1 MKGTHKHYK
10 WEVLA
15 LLWMAY
21 LLNQADRQV
30 FNTVLPQIQETLNLG
45 DTEVG
50 WIATIFNFC
59 YALMVPFGGM
69 AGDRLSRKWVVTIAI
84 LFWSVA
90 TMFTGLATGVIVL
103 ILLRSVATGGGEA
116 FFGPANYSLLGQYH
130 TDTRARAMSIH
141 QTSYYVGVILAGW
154 LAGYIAEKLGWQY
167 SFIIFGAAG
176 VVWGIVMAI
185 RLKDKKENA
194 SSQVAAPALD
204 GPKPG
209 IFDGFKVVFTTPTA
223 LILTLGFSGFIFVIT
238 GYMTWVPTF
247 LQREFGLSVT
257 DAGLHSMLWTYIAA
271 FVGVLIAG
279 TLSDK
284 IAHLDRKIRMVIQAV
299 GLILGASFLF
309 FVNADASIWIVYAC
323 FAGWG
328 FFRAFF
334 DANIYTVLYD
344 VTPSRLHASCSSAL
358 ITTGFAVGALAPV
371 VLGAIVEVPKM
382 ETAPSNVELVA
393 DENSNCSLS
402 WKDNAEKETGYNL
415 YMWEAAE
422 ETYGEPFATV
432 EANETTYALDN
443 SVMDK
448 DYVFAVQATGEKAV
462 NNSYIIT
469 SDNKQ
474 ITPKD
479 AAKADWKKAF
489 ILLGIIWIV
498 CGLMMLWAS
507 RKFYQKDYDK
517 INK

>member
-30 FNTVLPQIQETLNLG
+30 FNTVLPAIRDSLGIG

-50 WIATIFNFC
+50 LIATIFNLC
-59 YALMVPFGGM
+59 YAFMVPLGGL
-69 AGDRLSRKWVVTIAI
+69 AGDRLSRKWVTTIAI

-90 TMFTGLATGVIVL
+90 TMFTGLATGVVML

-154 LAGYIAEKLGWQY
+154 LAGYIADKLGWEY

-176 VVWGIVMAI
+176 IVWGIVMAI
-185 RLKDKKENA
+185 RLKDKKNDNA
-194 SSQVAAPALD
+194 AQANNEVAVVE
-204 GPKPG
+204 KPG
-209 IFDGFKVVFTTPTA
+209 IFDGFKTVFTTPTA
-223 LILTLGFSGFIFVIT
+223 IALTIGFSGFIFVIT
-238 GYMTWVPTF
+238 GYMTWVPAF
-247 LQREFGLSVT
+247 LQEEFGQT
-257 DAGLHSMLWTYIAA
+257 QAAAGFNSMFWTYVAA
-271 FVGVLIAG
+271 FLGVLLAG

-284 IAHLDRKIRMVIQAV
+284 IAVRDRKVRMVIQGI
-299 GLILGASFLF
+299 GLILGAAFLF
-309 FVNADASIWIVYAC
+309 FVNGGMALWLIYLC

-371 VLGAIVEVPKM
+371 ILGAMKENMGSLSATFPVLGAV
-382 ETAPSNVELVA
+382 
-393 DENSNCSLS
+393 
-402 WKDNAEKETGYNL
+402 
-415 YMWEAAE
+415 
-422 ETYGEPFATV
+422 
-432 EANETTYALDN
+432 
-443 SVMDK
+443 
-448 DYVFAVQATGEKAV
+448 
-462 NNSYIIT
+462 
-469 SDNKQ
+469 
-474 ITPKD
+474 
-479 AAKADWKKAF
+479 
-489 ILLGIIWIV
+489 WIV
-498 CGLMMLWAS
+498 CGVLMLIVS
-507 RKFYQKDYDK
+507 RTHYQKDYDK

>member
-30 FNTVLPQIQETLNLG
+30 FNTVLPQIQESLGIG

-50 WIATIFNFC
+50 LIATIFNFC

-69 AGDRLSRKWVVTIAI
+69 AGDRLSRKWVTTIAI

-90 TMFTGLATGVIVL
+90 TMFTGLATGVIML

-185 RLKDKKENA
+185 RLKDKKDEKPVI
-194 SSQVAAPALD
+194 SSEVEKSD
-204 GPKPG
+204 KPG
-209 IFDGFKVVFTTPTA
+209 ILDGFKTVFTTPTA
-223 LILTLGFSGFIFVIT
+223 LVLTIGFCGFIFVIT
-238 GYMTWVPTF
+238 GYMTWVPAF
-247 LQREFGLSVT
+247 LQEEFNMSVT

-271 FVGVLIAG
+271 FAGVLLAG

-284 IAHLDRKIRMVIQAV
+284 MAMKNHKVRMDIQGL
-299 GLILGASFLF
+299 GLILGAAFLF
-309 FVNADASIWIVYAC
+309 FVKADASIWVVYAC

-344 VTPSRLHASCSSAL
+344 VTPPRLHASCSSAL

-371 VLGAIVEVPKM
+371 ILGAMKESM
-382 ETAPSNVELVA
+382 G
-393 DENSNCSLS
+393 SLS
-402 WKDNAEKETGYNL
+402 
-415 YMWEAAE
+415 
-422 ETYGEPFATV
+422 ATFPV
-432 EANETTYALDN
+432 
-443 SVMDK
+443 
-448 DYVFAVQATGEKAV
+448 
-462 NNSYIIT
+462 
-469 SDNKQ
+469 
-474 ITPKD
+474 
-479 AAKADWKKAF
+479 
-489 ILLGIIWIV
+489 LGIIWVV
-498 CGLMMLWAS
+498 CGLLMLWAG
-507 RKFYQKDYDK
+507 RKFYQKDYNK
-517 INK
+517 INNNN

>member
-30 FNTVLPQIQETLNLG
+30 FNTVLPAIRDSLGIG

-50 WIATIFNFC
+50 LIATIFNLC
-59 YALMVPFGGM
+59 YAFMVPFGGM

-90 TMFTGLATGVIVL
+90 TMFTGLATGVVML

-154 LAGYIAEKLGWQY
+154 LAGYIADKLGWEY

-176 VVWGIVMAI
+176 IIWGIIMAI
-185 RLKDKKENA
+185 RLKDKKDDVEHENNE
-194 SSQVAAPALD
+194 VLEPAVK
-204 GPKPG
+204 KPG
-209 IFDGFKVVFTTPTA
+209 IFDGFKTVFTTPTA
-223 LILTLGFSGFIFVIT
+223 LVLTIGFSGFIFVIT
-238 GYMTWVPTF
+238 GYMTWVPAF
-247 LQREFGLSVT
+247 LQEEFGQSQAA
-257 DAGLHSMLWTYIAA
+257 AGFNSMFWTYIAA
-271 FVGVLIAG
+271 FAGVLLAG

-284 IAHLDRKIRMVIQAV
+284 IAVRDRKVRMVIQGI
-299 GLILGASFLF
+299 GLILGAAFLF
-309 FVNADASIWIVYAC
+309 FVNSSMTLWLIYLC

-344 VTPSRLHASCSSAL
+344 VTPSHLHASCSSAL

-371 VLGAIVEVPKM
+371 ILGAMKESM
-382 ETAPSNVELVA
+382 G
-393 DENSNCSLS
+393 SLS
-402 WKDNAEKETGYNL
+402 
-415 YMWEAAE
+415 
-422 ETYGEPFATV
+422 ATFPI
-432 EANETTYALDN
+432 LG
-443 SVMDK
+443 
-448 DYVFAVQATGEKAV
+448 AVWVVCG
-462 NNSYIIT
+462 
-469 SDNKQ
+469 
-474 ITPKD
+474 
-479 AAKADWKKAF
+479 
-489 ILLGIIWIV
+489 ILLLFV
-498 CGLMMLWAS
+498 S
-507 RKFYQKDYDK
+507 RSHYQKDYDK
-517 INK
+517 INN